1 MFHQVDLEKE
11 KSNDLFAF
19 CEHFYNSIKVRFFLN
34 YRMNTYSYYMVFLS
48 LGVPHLIIVEEA
60 RFTIKPP
67 PRVLV
72 HTQMRHYRFF
82 GAQCM
87 LWSM

>member
-1 MFHQVDLEKE
+1 MISLH
-11 KSNDLFAF
+11 FARI
-19 CEHFYNSIKVRFFLN
+19 SITVLKTGFLN
-34 YRMNTYSYYMVFLS
+34 YRMNTYSYYMAFLS
-48 LGVPHLIIVEEA
+48 LGVPHLILVEEA

-72 HTQMRHYRFF
+72 HTQMRHYCFF

-87 LWSM
+87 LWSMRTHF